1 MAKKLNLVQRLNRI
15 QKLLDCYVMATE
27 LKNSPKSFWMTIK
40 VMSTGLYR
48 ENNRAWKIAYAALM
62 KSAAV
67 KLMLDF
73 LKENSQVLF
82 QEYLEICREYSK
94 NIDEDFQHETAQ
106 AFYSAYAEIL
116 KAANMGLIVCQDL
129 NSEEYLRRMVED
141 AVIISK

>member
-27 LKNSPKSFWMTIK
+27 LKNSPKNFWMTIK

-48 ENNRAWKIAYAALM
+48 ENNQAWKIAYAALM

-67 KLMLDF
+67 KPMLDF

-82 QEYLEICREYSK
+82 QEYLEICHEYSK

-106 AFYSAYAEIL
+106 AFYSAYVEIL
-116 KAANMGLIVCQDL
+116 KAVNRDLIVCQDL

-141 AVIISK
+141 AVIIGK